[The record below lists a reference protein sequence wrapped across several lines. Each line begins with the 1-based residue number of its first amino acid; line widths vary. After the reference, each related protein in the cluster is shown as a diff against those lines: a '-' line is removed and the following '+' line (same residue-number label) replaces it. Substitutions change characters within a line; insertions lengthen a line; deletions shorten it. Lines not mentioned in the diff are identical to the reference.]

1 MTPPYTSTFPV
12 QAPNFITMSTTGY
25 INMVFTE
32 INPTSTTTTILLV
45 YQPDCCNQ
53 KVFTLGPYTVL
64 RHDTTPSTPTPPVI
78 TPPPA
83 QSAQPTQ
90 TAASA
95 TVTPISVGTSLS
107 PAPFSPSTCES
118 LLAAFLVVFWHFIS
132 VSLFSG
138 RLATLLPVC
147 CADGTSAVILASS
160 TFQTVRS
167 TQPLPNPI
175 TASATPTQPSSN
187 HHPSA
192 TDLATILGAVFG
204 SLFGGA
210 TLVVTV
216 AMCWMEW
223 KKHNTNQSIEL
234 T

>member
-1 MTPPYTSTFPV
+1 MLRLFQTLISLLYLPRVLSDDIFRPSAGEIIPGNATYLVNWNITEYSGAGSSKIDGIYLAIPNMTPPYTSTFPV

-132 VSLFSG
+132 LS
-138 RLATLLPVC
+138 
-147 CADGTSAVILASS
+147 
-160 TFQTVRS
+160 
-167 TQPLPNPI
+167 
-175 TASATPTQPSSN
+175 
-187 HHPSA
+187 
-192 TDLATILGAVFG
+192 
-204 SLFGGA
+204 
-210 TLVVTV
+210 
-216 AMCWMEW
+216 
-223 KKHNTNQSIEL
+223 
-234 T
+234 